1 MARVNDV
8 YRLLDEKYP
17 YCIQEDYDNS
27 GIMADCG
34 RDEEKRLVAL
44 HLRKSVV
51 GDGVPQGAP
60 SIG

>member
-27 GIMADCG
+27 GIMADRG
-34 RDEEKRLVAL
+34 NI
-44 HLRKSVV
+44 
-51 GDGVPQGAP
+51 GNIGAHQL
-60 SIG
+60 